1 MCVVCI
7 VFSFLKII
15 LGIKRNV
22 INLFKDV
29 DFEACISN
37 FKYFCMTN

>member
-1 MCVVCI
+1 MCVICI

-15 LGIKRNV
+15 LGTKRNV

-29 DFEACISN
+29 DFEDVFLILN
-37 FKYFCMTN
+37 IFV